1 MSKRIPKK
9 SLTMKL
15 NETRF
20 KENIFSYKD
29 IMPSVQKHKDR
40 ALAQVELATN
50 LEIVSSQAYQDL
62 LAKLRILRAEKEPM
76 VEQLKTYRKDR
87 KQELKG
93 LYKDKNKVKMDIW
106 DRIGK
111 ICKLKEDI

>member
-29 IMPSVQKHKDR
+29 IMSSV
-40 ALAQVELATN
+40 
-50 LEIVSSQAYQDL
+50 
-62 LAKLRILRAEKEPM
+62 
-76 VEQLKTYRKDR
+76 
-87 KQELKG
+87 
-93 LYKDKNKVKMDIW
+93 
-106 DRIGK
+106 
-111 ICKLKEDI
+111 